1 MSLSPPLTQAR
12 GPEFWSRL
20 WAASAISTSF
30 AVLYGLFLALAVLSV
45 YLLLRRGVRRSLT
58 AIQLFAVTALLVS
71 TTIYWAVVVLQL
83 LNTLVSDP
91 DAATAVSHKDAILR
105 PQCVGTAMLTVNI
118 ILSDLVV
125 WWRVWVLWHDSRALY
140 RRLAYIFGGV
150 LLATTFATGVVDTNL
165 SCHAKGGFMYGGL
178 PVGTV
183 ASMFS
188 LVTNL
193 AATILT
199 AYKAWV
205 HRRCVRSHAASGPRS
220 TQVESIFALL
230 VESGALYCTLWIVVV
245 VWQTGPWMDDPHLQS
260 SFFLSLQVSG
270 KHPADADSFWFKGGV
285 LIEGCL
291 VPLIAI
297 YPTAI
302 IVLVALNKSAV
313 ENGFK
318 REFAASPAIAVAI
331 ETVVSTHSDFED
343 WSSGTAKSLSRFGD
357 RTGSQRLDFERS
369 EEKVAQR
376 T

>member
-1 MSLSPPLTQAR
+1 MSLLHTLNQDR

-20 WAASAISTSF
+20 WAASVISTSF

-83 LNTLVSDP
+83 LNSLVADP

-150 LLATTFATGVVDTNL
+150 LLATTF
-165 SCHAKGGFMYGGL
+165 GGIHVRGL

-188 LVTNL
+188 LATNL
-193 AATILT
+193 AATVLT

-205 HRRCVRSHAASGPRS
+205 HRRCVRSHAGSGPRS

-245 VWQTGPWMDDPHLQS
+245 VWQTGSWMDDPHLQS

-270 KHPADADSFWFKGGV
+270 KHPADAGSFWFKGGV

-313 ENGFK
+313 ELNGFK
-318 REFAASPAIAVAI
+318 REFAAEPAIAVAI

-343 WSSGTAKSLSRFGD
+343 WPSGTAGSLSRFGD
-357 RTGSQRLDFERS
+357 PTTGSSQRLDFERE